1 MSKNLNTFKSYL
13 KELDFNLDS
22 VIEKKIDGRTGFM
35 FNDKIETVNKNIST
49 GIFFDDEDNFV
60 DIFATFVMP
69 IEVNGGLYEKL
80 NDLNKNYRYLTF
92 YIDKMGEDKYIVVK
106 TAVFTGK
113 LFDKEAVVESFENLR
128 VVAQNEYKN
137 LIEFSK

>member
-22 VIEKKIDGRTGFM
+22 VTEKKIDGRTGFM